1 MELNTCLNQYYES
14 KIKINRSEREAALEV
29 WQKLVK
35 EILDEVQRV
44 DARFSLTMLYT
55 GSFYERMKTQS
66 PDEFDLMLVLDK
78 IQPEIKNKVVG
89 KEA

>member
-1 MELNTCLNQYYES
+1 M
-14 KIKINRSEREAALEV
+14 EV

-35 EILDEVQRV
+35 EILDEVERV